1 MWREIHELQP
11 YFDWALNESC
21 LDYDECNDYSPF
33 IKAHKVY
40 NQKQTITCVPKQDIM
55 CVAKLVRL
63 NDGLFCNTRDVLFW
77 NTHEIFFSNTRDG
90 LFWNACDVLWII
102 T

>member
-1 MWREIHELQP
+1 MHLHVAICLHIILEAHHFGLSVGLKNDVGQIHELQP

-40 NQKQTITCVPKQDIM
+40 NQKQTITCVPK
-55 CVAKLVRL
+55 
-63 NDGLFCNTRDVLFW
+63 
-77 NTHEIFFSNTRDG
+77 
-90 LFWNACDVLWII
+90 
-102 T
+102 